1 MTPSV
6 RVVLKRFAALNAPL
20 FLVISGLNLLQAKIL
35 GTLALPFLA
44 AVWIEYTAL
53 YLLVALLPAI
63 VLALVG
69 GRARAGAPAV
79 AATTTTLFAFFLF
92 VDATIFR
99 MYGFHWNGFVWN
111 LLTTRGGIE
120 SMDGGVRMW
129 VGGALVLAVV
139 AGLEFVLLRL
149 ARRDLATWR
158 AFAPAR
164 PRRATLA
171 LAGLLLLLGVGERL
185 AFAAAN
191 FTGCREVT
199 VGQDVFPFYLRTRL
213 RKFGMALGFDHREDL
228 GMRDVRGSL
237 ELHYPLAPLRV
248 DPAARKLNVVWLVA
262 ESWRADTMVPDLM
275 PATIAFAE
283 RSLWFKHHY
292 SGGNCTRMGVF
303 SMFYGL
309 YGCYWFPFIAAR
321 RGPVLV
327 DRLLDDGW
335 QFMVSTSA
343 KFTFPE
349 FDETVW
355 SRFPMAEL
363 TEGDEERPGWE
374 NDRELTDKML
384 RRIDERDPAR
394 PFFAFHFFESPHARY
409 HFPPE
414 CAIRRPY
421 CKVVDYAL
429 LSADDMPE
437 VKNRYLNSVN
447 HLDTQFAKVLAH
459 LESRG
464 LLDSTIVVLTGDHGE
479 EFMEKGRYGHHSAFS
494 EEQTRPPLILWI
506 PGEAA
511 RTIDTLSSH
520 LDLPATL
527 LARLGVTNDPADYS
541 LGIDLLGP
549 ARRDHVVIA
558 DWDQLCVR
566 DAHGKGAFPLA
577 ESGLFDWEATSID
590 DAPFDDPR
598 DWVHQASATLG
609 LVARAQRRFTR

>member
-1 MTPSV
+1 
-6 RVVLKRFAALNAPL
+6 VLQRFAALNAPL
-20 FLVISGLNLLQAKIL
+20 FLAVSGLNLLEARIL
-35 GTLALPFLA
+35 GALAWPYLI

-53 YLLVALLPAI
+53 YLLAALLPAI
-63 VLALVG
+63 LLALAR
-69 GRARAGAPAV
+69 GRARDFAPAV
-79 AATTTTLFAFFLF
+79 AATTTTLVAYFLF

-120 SMDGGVRMW
+120 SMDGGTRMW
-129 VGGALVLAVV
+129 IGGALVLAVAAALEV
-139 AGLEFVLLRL
+139 ALLRL
-149 ARRDLATWR
+149 ARRDVATWR
-158 AFAPAR
+158 ALAPAR
-164 PRRATLA
+164 PRRAALA
-171 LAGLLLLLGVGERL
+171 LVGVVLVLGVGERL

-191 FTGCREVT
+191 FTGYRAVT

-213 RKFGMALGFDHREDL
+213 RKLGMALGLDHREDI

-237 ELHYPLAPLRV
+237 ELRYPLAPLRV

-262 ESWRADTMVPDLM
+262 ESWRGDTLLPDLM
-275 PATIAFAE
+275 PETLAFAQKA
-283 RSLWFKHHY
+283 LWFKNHY

-303 SMFYGL
+303 SMFYGV

-343 KFTFPE
+343 RFTFPE
-349 FDETVW
+349 FDQTVW

-363 TEGDEERPGWE
+363 TEGDEEKLGWE
-374 NDRELTDKML
+374 NDRELSDRML
-384 RRIDERDPAR
+384 RRIDERDPSR

-414 CAIRRPY
+414 CAIRKPY
-421 CKVVDYAL
+421 CEVVDYAL

-447 HLDTQFAKVLAH
+447 HLDTQFAKVLRH

-479 EFMEKGRYGHHSAFS
+479 EFMEKGRYGHHSTFS

-511 RTIDTLSSH
+511 RTFDTLSSH

-527 LARLGVTNDPADYS
+527 LARLGVANDPADYS
-541 LGIDLLGP
+541 LGIDLLGG

-566 DAHGKGAFPLA
+566 DAFGKGAFPLA
-577 ESGLFDWEATSID
+577 ERGLFDWEATTID
-590 DAPFDDPR
+590 DAPFDDPS
-598 DWVHQASATLG
+598 DWVHRSSATLG